1 MLVRLIYASRA
12 AGEVNAELLD
22 ALLRSSR
29 QNNPAIGI
37 TGVLCYSAGMFV
49 QVLEGSRSAVSS
61 LYNVIIRDPRHEH
74 VELLNFEEISERHF
88 ADWTMGQV
96 NISKVNHAL
105 LLKYSAR
112 NEFNPFEM
120 SGPMVLLLLDDL
132 IASAAIG
139 K

>member
-29 QNNPAIGI
+29 QNNPAIGV

-61 LYNVIIRDPRHEH
+61 LYNVIVRDPRHEK
-74 VELLNFEEISERHF
+74 VELIHFEEISERHF
-88 ADWTMGQV
+88 SDWTMGQV
-96 NISKVNHAL
+96 NMSKVNHGI

-112 NEFNPFEM
+112 SEFNPFDM
-120 SGPMVLLLLDDL
+120 SGAAILLLLDDL
-132 IASAAIG
+132 IATAAIS

>member
-29 QNNPAIGI
+29 QNNPAIGV

-61 LYNVIIRDPRHEH
+61 LYNVIVRDPRHEK
-74 VELLNFEEISERHF
+74 VELIHFEEISERHF

-96 NISKVNHAL
+96 NMSKVNNGV

-112 NEFNPFEM
+112 SEFNPFDM
-120 SGPMVLLLLDDL
+120 SGEAILLLLDDL
-132 IASAAIG
+132 IATAAIS

>member
-12 AGEVNAELLD
+12 AGEVNAELLE

-37 TGVLCYSAGMFV
+37 TGVLCYGSGVFV

-61 LYNVIIRDPRHEH
+61 LYNVIVRDPRHEK
-74 VELLNFEEISERHF
+74 VELLSFEEICERHF
-88 ADWTMGQV
+88 SDWTMGQV
-96 NISKVNHAL
+96 NMSKVNHGV

-112 NEFNPFEM
+112 SEFNPFEM
-120 SGPMVLLLLDDL
+120 NSSAIILLLDEL
-132 IASAAIG
+132 IATAAIS